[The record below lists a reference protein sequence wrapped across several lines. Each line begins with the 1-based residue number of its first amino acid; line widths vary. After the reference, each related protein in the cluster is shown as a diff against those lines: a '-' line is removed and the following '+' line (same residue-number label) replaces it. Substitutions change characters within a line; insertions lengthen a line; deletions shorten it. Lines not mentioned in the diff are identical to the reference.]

1 MQIVDVLCL
10 SVVLFYT
17 QFWFYS
23 SLECWGLVHITKEQD
38 RQISGSVWS
47 IFSFPQVFQHM
58 IQRVYFLLNS
68 VCFLELNVCS
78 MCNLKFAR
86 GGGLGRGRKCK

>member
-1 MQIVDVLCL
+1 MELVMQIIDVLCL

-38 RQISGSVWS
+38 RQISGSMWS
-47 IFSFPQVFQHM
+47 IFSFP
-58 IQRVYFLLNS
+58 
-68 VCFLELNVCS
+68 
-78 MCNLKFAR
+78 
-86 GGGLGRGRKCK
+86 